1 MAYQPIYLGTP
12 NNNDGDSLYAGGAKI
27 NSNFLEIYNG
37 VAGGPNNAVRIN
49 LGSGQVA
56 APTTSSTLRWSVT
69 QQAFIPSSS
78 NMVMNL
84 GDNGSSGLILTNA
97 NGRAGADLEYTDYPN
112 KLVLFLNGRPM
123 FDVRTTTTGS
133 VALTRGTMVFGMG
146 NPRTT
151 ALAISTRGV
160 AIGGDQ
166 GLVVYRNVG
175 EEQAVSSTVLS
186 TGSSG
191 VILYD
196 TPLTSGY
203 TTPSDSSNAIA
214 NTGFVQN
221 AILRRGY
228 ANSSITITG
237 IGGLTGGGFLSSN
250 QVLSISPSTFN
261 NMCNGLLYSFTN
273 PGGTN
278 YIQLEPG
285 AAAHYSFSVSG
296 AAVIS
301 ATSVLAVVTVPN
313 RILRRFTAG
322 SGFWQVN
329 GDVAVLDTPTVDTW
343 FYVYLIANNT
353 TGVPDFLVSTS
364 RDYASVAV
372 KLGAITTQYSVVRR
386 LGAFRTAAALV
397 GGVVIPEPFVTRNI
411 GNNTIRVEYLQSS
424 SLAGYNSSLATT
436 SNVVGQVA
444 TLTTLP
450 ASGWAQG
457 MFSSG
462 VATTATAS
470 MFSSILVKYIP
481 PLPGITADF
490 EVVSQPA
497 TGLCTVAFFG
507 DPWISSATTYY
518 TVSTQAIPAPVSF
531 IRPNTVMVTSID
543 VRTVPIS
550 PDITLVTDAQ
560 LGASQVWTTSAG
572 TLLRFA
578 TLQLATGNNG
588 ITAPAFL
595 GWNVKGF
602 NIAR

>member
-1 MAYQPIYLGTP
+1 MAYQSIYLGTP

-27 NSNFLEIYNG
+27 NANFLEIYNG
-37 VAGGPNNAVRIN
+37 IAGGPLNAVRIN

-69 QQAFIPSSS
+69 QQAFVPSSS
-78 NMVMNL
+78 NMVTSL

-97 NGRAGADLEYTDYPN
+97 NGRAGADLEYLDSPN
-112 KLVLFLNGRPM
+112 KLVLFLNGRPI

-203 TTPSDSSNAIA
+203 ITPSDSSNAIV
-214 NTGFVQN
+214 NSGFVQN

-228 ANSSITITG
+228 ANSSVTITG
-237 IGGLTGGGFLSSN
+237 IAGLTGGGFISSN
-250 QVLSISPSTFN
+250 QTLQLNPHTFN
-261 NMCNGLLYSFTN
+261 NFCQGLLYSYQSN
-273 PGGTN
+273 GT
-278 YIQLEPG
+278 IQVEPG

-296 AAVIS
+296 ATVIS
-301 ATSVLAVVTVPN
+301 QTSTIAMVTLTAKFQRAWNNTATWSPSNTQAS
-313 RILRRFTAG
+313 I
-322 SGFWQVN
+322 
-329 GDVAVLDTPTVDTW
+329 DTIVGDTW
-343 FYVYLIANNT
+343 YYIYLIGNT
-353 TGVPDFLVSTS
+353 TTGAADFMITNS
-364 RDYASVAV
+364 RDYANAAV
-372 KLGAITTQYSVVRR
+372 KLGAITAQLSLIRR
-386 LGAFRTAAALV
+386 IGAFRTSAVA
-397 GGVVIPEPFVTRNI
+397 GSIIPQPFITRRIDENSI
-411 GNNTIRVEYLQSS
+411 KVEYLQQQGMS
-424 SLAGYNSSLATT
+424 AGYNSSLTTT

-450 ASGWAQG
+450 AAGWATG
-457 MFSSG
+457 LFSSSA
-462 VATTATAS
+462 ATTATAS
-470 MFSSILVKYIP
+470 QFSSVLVRYLP
-481 PLPGITADF
+481 PLPGVTADF
-490 EVVSQPA
+490 EIIAQAA

-507 DPWISSATTYY
+507 DPWVTSATNYY
-518 TVSTQAIPAPVSF
+518 NTTGQIPAPITF
-531 IRPNTVMVTSID
+531 IRPTSLMVTSIEIRA
-543 VRTVPIS
+543 VAVS
-550 PDITLVTDAQ
+550 PDPTMMTDTQVGATLI
-560 LGASQVWTTSAG
+560 WTTSTG
-572 TLLRFA
+572 TFLRFA
-578 TLQLATGNNG
+578 TIQFATGNNG

-595 GWNVKGF
+595 GWNTKGF
-602 NIAR
+602 TLAR